1 MKPSWHRVFL
11 TIVGIVI
18 GASAIVLIA
27 SLVHGGRTFL
37 VHANQEVSGDDV
49 IEVHPEDPPPKDQA
63 KTTRPLSRADVGAL
77 EGALPS
83 ASIAPESTRDT
94 FAFRGAKRKR
104 VAIVSAS
111 PNTLTLYR
119 LKLARGRALEREDHG
134 RRVCV
139 IGHEVAEELL
149 KEGGLG
155 EHLVI
160 DGRAFVIVGVLADKP
175 MVGSTDSTYLWNRK
189 VLVPEATYDA
199 IYAPSHE
206 VSRIYVRSTQRARAR
221 TTTTGILLAR
231 HLQVTNFALGKD
243 QSGGTEETVLRVIQ
257 VLLVGA
263 GGLAL
268 FASGVN
274 VMNVMLVTVS
284 ERRREIGL
292 RRAIGATPRDILGRF
307 LLEAAA
313 LSTTGGAIGVAIGAA
328 LAWAIALLARRGLGH
343 WELAIAP
350 WSIALGLGLAV
361 GVGVAFG
368 VWPAWR
374 ASKTSPLEALRAE

>member
-1 MKPSWHRVFL
+1 MNWHRTIL
-11 TIVGIVI
+11 TVVGIVI
-18 GASAIVLIA
+18 GSSAIVLIA

-49 IEVHPEDPPPKDQA
+49 IEVHPEDPPPRDQA
-63 KTTRPLSRADVGAL
+63 KTTRPLSRADAAAL
-77 EGALPS
+77 EKALPS
-83 ASIAPESTRDT
+83 ARIAPESARDT
-94 FAFRGAKRKR
+94 FAVRGAKRKR
-104 VAIVSAS
+104 VAIVSANS
-111 PNTLTLYR
+111 TTMTLYR
-119 LKLARGRALEREDHG
+119 LKLARGRPLDPDDQG
-134 RRVCV
+134 RRVAV

-149 KEGGLG
+149 ANGALD
-155 EHLVI
+155 HLVI
-160 DGRAFVIVGVLADKP
+160 DGRAFVVVGVLADKP
-175 MVGSTDSTYLWNRK
+175 MVGNTDSTYLWNRK
-189 VLVPEATYDA
+189 VLVPETTYDA
-199 IYAPSHE
+199 LYTPAHE
-206 VSRIYVRSTQRARAR
+206 VNRIYVRSGERARAR

-231 HLQVTNFALGKD
+231 HFEVTNFALGKD
-243 QSGGTEETVLRVIQ
+243 QGGGTEETVLRVIQ
-257 VLLVGA
+257 VLLVSA

-274 VMNVMLVTVS
+274 VMNVMLVTVT

-313 LSTTGGAIGVAIGAA
+313 LSTTGGALGVLLGGA

-361 GVGVAFG
+361 GVGIVFG